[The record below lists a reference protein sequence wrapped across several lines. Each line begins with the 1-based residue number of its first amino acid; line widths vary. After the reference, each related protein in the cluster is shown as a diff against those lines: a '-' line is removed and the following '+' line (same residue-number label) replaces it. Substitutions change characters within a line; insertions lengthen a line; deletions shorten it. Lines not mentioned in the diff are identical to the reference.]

1 MFEDAFV
8 RPGSGRRLSLP
19 AAIALHG
26 LAIGA
31 IVGSSVW
38 FPGEPPEPPVVV
50 RFPKA
55 VPRPNVAGIMERAE
69 RTRTSSPKGS
79 PAPATVLRVPI
90 KTVLPSRPAQDVP
103 SRIDV
108 PPGDDFDG
116 GDDLGQ
122 DRPAEGNGNGTDTG
136 TGTGTDVGPG
146 SDAGLVRP
154 GGDVRP
160 PELSRRVEPQYP
172 EAARKAHVDGI
183 VILDAVIAATG
194 EVEEVRV
201 IRSAG
206 RLLDD
211 AAAAALRK
219 WFYRPATLNGR
230 AVRVLLTVTVEFR
243 IH

>member
-1 MFEDAFV
+1 M
-8 RPGSGRRLSLP
+8 S
-19 AAIALHG
+19 IA
-26 LAIGA
+26 
-31 IVGSSVW
+31 
-38 FPGEPPEPPVVV
+38 P
-50 RFPKA
+50 
-55 VPRPNVAGIMERAE
+55 
-69 RTRTSSPKGS
+69 
-79 PAPATVLRVPI
+79 
-90 KTVLPSRPAQDVP
+90 VLPSSVTKDVP
-103 SRIDV
+103 HATEDPIGEDI
-108 PPGDDFDG
+108 DG
-116 GDDLGQ
+116 GDLSAPGL
-122 DRPAEGNGNGTDTG
+122 PAEGNGNGTGTG

-160 PELSRRVEPQYP
+160 PELSKRVEPQYP
-172 EAARKAHVDGI
+172 EAARKARVDGI

-211 AAAAALRK
+211 AAATALRK

>member
-8 RPGSGRRLSLP
+8 RPGSDRSLSLP

-38 FPGEPPEPPVVV
+38 FPGEPPEPRIAVT
-50 RFPKA
+50 FPQVSRA
-55 VPRPNVAGIMERAE
+55 RGSGPSGSLEGPRR
-69 RTRTSSPKGS
+69 SSPKTTQPFRVRQMS
-79 PAPATVLRVPI
+79 IAP
-90 KTVLPSRPAQDVP
+90 VLPSSVTKDVP
-103 SRIDV
+103 HATEDPIGADI
-108 PPGDDFDG
+108 DG
-116 GDDLGQ
+116 GDLSTPGL
-122 DRPAEGNGNGTDTG
+122 PAEGNGNGTGTG

-146 SDAGLVRP
+146 SYAGLVRP

-160 PELSRRVEPQYP
+160 PELSKRVEPQYP
-172 EAARKAHVDGI
+172 EAARKARVDGI

-211 AAAAALRK
+211 AAATALRK